1 MLYQHL
7 VLLLHLVLR
16 RTLVGELIKSPAVAA
31 AAVAAAAAAVAVAAV
46 GFIVE
51 EIGIHFLVPFEV
63 FFTFSI
69 K

>member
-1 MLYQHL
+1 M
-7 VLLLHLVLR
+7 
-16 RTLVGELIKSPAVAA
+16 GELIKSPAVAA